1 MEVVANGERL
11 NLKESTN
18 VETLIEELNIKDRV
32 MGVAINSKIVKKEE
46 WSTTELQQDDKIE
59 FLSFVGGG

>member
-1 MEVVANGERL
+1 MEVIANGEK
-11 NLKESTN
+11 LKLKDGIN
-18 VETLIEELNIKDRV
+18 VNTLIEELNIKDKV

-46 WSTTELQQDDKIE
+46 WSATELRQDDKIE